1 MFLEIKDLTVYY
13 GILKAIDSVSLH
25 LREGEILSLIGANGA
40 GKSTL
45 LKTITG
51 LIKPNKGTI
60 FFNGKQIDKIKP
72 EKIVKLGISMVPE
85 GRRIFPALT
94 VKENLELGAYSLKNS
109 TVEKEIL
116 NQVLETFPRL
126 KERFHQHGGTLSGG
140 EQQMLAI
147 GRALMSNPQLLLLD
161 EPSMGLSP
169 KITKEIFLLIKE
181 INNKGIS
188 IILVEQNANLAMQ
201 IANRV
206 YVLENGKIHAEGTPE
221 TLKNDPVVLKAYL
234 GG

>member
-147 GRALMSNPQLLLLD
+147 GRALMSNPQVLLLD